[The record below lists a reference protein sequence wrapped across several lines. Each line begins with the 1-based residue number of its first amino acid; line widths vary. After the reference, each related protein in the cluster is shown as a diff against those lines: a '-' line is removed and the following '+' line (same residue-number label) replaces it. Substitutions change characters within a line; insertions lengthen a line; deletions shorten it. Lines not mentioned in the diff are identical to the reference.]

1 VTKKVHERAWEEF
14 PKSWFEGIEI
24 HKQVASDVYNPAAN
38 RYRVRSGKTTGKK
51 DSFGLQAWQE
61 SGWIVEQD
69 PFGWFQWYCRFYLGR
84 RSEDDDRQI
93 GRWAAMCGAK
103 GRWKRNLIARC
114 VREGKAFD
122 DVSCAPVVRQTLQ
135 HWAYRLSEADFLSYK
150 AEIAGGARTAFIP
163 AASMPH
169 VDPPQQPSVVETGSI
184 EHSQGPADNTISQTT
199 LSSPPS
205 FEARKRVAAH
215 PPGKG
220 SKKKSTGKSRAVQQ
234 TDTPT
239 GPSPTPAAQKHPRH

>member
-1 VTKKVHERAWEEF
+1 MTKQVHDRAWEEF
-14 PKSWFEGIEI
+14 PKSWFEGLVIDE
-24 HKQVASDVYNPAAN
+24 KVASNVYNPAAN
-38 RYRVRSGKTTGKK
+38 RYGVRSGKTAGKK
-51 DSFGLQAWQE
+51 DSFGLQAWEE

-69 PFGWFQWYCRFYLGR
+69 PFGWFQWYCRFFSGR

-150 AEIAGGARTAFIP
+150 AEIAGGARTAFIS
-163 AASMPH
+163 AASMPTL
-169 VDPPQQPSVVETGSI
+169 DPPQQPPGSVETSPGTSAS
-184 EHSQGPADNTISQTT
+184 HNDAFRTSGGKPAR
-199 LSSPPS
+199 
-205 FEARKRVAAH
+205 EG
-215 PPGKG
+215 GKG
-220 SKKKSTGKSRAVQQ
+220 AKNKSTGKPKAVNKN
-234 TDTPT
+234 DTGT
-239 GPSPTPAAQKHPRH
+239 LPTPKRARR